1 MSDIKFNNL
10 MHIVFIVLF
19 TLILCIFHA
28 ILDTNNKNVD
38 KISEISNK
46 VDVLCEVKTNQF
58 LHVTI
63 HKIIKWKN
71 NDYISACKMR
81 KSFRVKAFLLTS
93 SC

>member
-28 ILDTNNKNVD
+28 ILVTNNKNVD

-58 LHVTI
+58 LYI
-63 HKIIKWKN
+63 NLHKI
-71 NDYISACKMR
+71 
-81 KSFRVKAFLLTS
+81 VK
-93 SC
+93 

>member
-1 MSDIKFNNL
+1 MSDTKFNSL

-28 ILDTNNKNVD
+28 IIDMNNKNTD

-58 LHVTI
+58 LHVNI
-63 HKIIKWKN
+63 HKI
-71 NDYISACKMR
+71 
-81 KSFRVKAFLLTS
+81 VK
-93 SC
+93 